1 MTGSYSAILGG
12 VLAAFLLGY
21 GLGFLLKAA
30 RELVKVAANV
40 SD

>member
-21 GLGFLLKAA
+21 GFGFLLKLA
-30 RELVKVAANV
+30 REMVKVAANV